1 MHAMKRLL
9 AIPAA
14 AILLAF
20 VACEETSTIGN
31 TIVDDEISVVI
42 DSSFTITGQTVET
55 GAVQSRTLTQLIGS
69 LDAEAF
75 GSLSSSVV
83 TQFMPATIIDTTGIT
98 TADIDS
104 LKLIMRMTKEAFTG
118 DSVVPMGIEVYRLN
132 RNLPSPIYSNFSP
145 ADYYDPS
152 QRLGSAIYSASAVGE
167 SDTVAASPYRYI
179 QVGMPRSLANELFEA
194 YKANPKNFATP
205 ADFIN
210 NVFQGV
216 YIANSYGN
224 GRVSR
229 ITQTMMSMYYHRVVK
244 NETTQK
250 DSTVYMIG
258 NYMAVTPE
266 VVTNNNIRLDMS
278 DNIRNMVS
286 QGNNLIVAPAG
297 LEVELTFPAQKII
310 DSYNAKKGQNSVI
323 NTLTMSIPADTLA
336 NPEGIPAPPY
346 VLLVLADKKD
356 EFFANNQLPDNK
368 TSFYAAY
375 NRTNHSYTFSGLRP
389 YLMQLLEKEEITP
402 ADVTFR
408 LCPVQV
414 EFEST
419 GSSYWDYS
427 TTESALVP
435 YVQGPAMVRISLKDT
450 KISFTFSNQT
460 INY

>member
-104 LKLIMRMTKEAFTG
+104 LKLIMRMSKEAFTG

-167 SDTVAASPYRYI
+167 SDTVAA
-179 QVGMPRSLANELFEA
+179 
-194 YKANPKNFATP
+194 
-205 ADFIN
+205 
-210 NVFQGV
+210 
-216 YIANSYGN
+216 
-224 GRVSR
+224 
-229 ITQTMMSMYYHRVVK
+229 
-244 NETTQK
+244 
-250 DSTVYMIG
+250 
-258 NYMAVTPE
+258 
-266 VVTNNNIRLDMS
+266 
-278 DNIRNMVS
+278 
-286 QGNNLIVAPAG
+286 
-297 LEVELTFPAQKII
+297 
-310 DSYNAKKGQNSVI
+310 
-323 NTLTMSIPADTLA
+323 
-336 NPEGIPAPPY
+336 
-346 VLLVLADKKD
+346 
-356 EFFANNQLPDNK
+356 
-368 TSFYAAY
+368 
-375 NRTNHSYTFSGLRP
+375 
-389 YLMQLLEKEEITP
+389 
-402 ADVTFR
+402 
-408 LCPVQV
+408 
-414 EFEST
+414 
-419 GSSYWDYS
+419 
-427 TTESALVP
+427 
-435 YVQGPAMVRISLKDT
+435 
-450 KISFTFSNQT
+450 
-460 INY
+460 

>member
-104 LKLIMRMTKEAFTG
+104 LKLIMRMSKEAFTG

-323 NTLTMSIPADTLA
+323 NTRRPTSCSSSPTRKTNSSPTTSCPTTRPASTPPITA
-336 NPEGIPAPPY
+336 RNIATHSPA
-346 VLLVLADKKD
+346 
-356 EFFANNQLPDNK
+356 
-368 TSFYAAY
+368 S
-375 NRTNHSYTFSGLRP
+375 
-389 YLMQLLEKEEITP
+389 
-402 ADVTFR
+402 
-408 LCPVQV
+408 
-414 EFEST
+414 
-419 GSSYWDYS
+419 
-427 TTESALVP
+427 VP
-435 YVQGPAMVRISLKDT
+435 T
-450 KISFTFSNQT
+450 
-460 INY
+460 

>member
-1 MHAMKRLL
+1 M
-9 AIPAA
+9 
-14 AILLAF
+14 
-20 VACEETSTIGN
+20 
-31 TIVDDEISVVI
+31 
-42 DSSFTITGQTVET
+42 
-55 GAVQSRTLTQLIGS
+55 
-69 LDAEAF
+69 
-75 GSLSSSVV
+75 
-83 TQFMPATIIDTTGIT
+83 
-98 TADIDS
+98 
-104 LKLIMRMTKEAFTG
+104 
-118 DSVVPMGIEVYRLN
+118 
-132 RNLPSPIYSNFSP
+132 
-145 ADYYDPS
+145 
-152 QRLGSAIYSASAVGE
+152 
-167 SDTVAASPYRYI
+167 
-179 QVGMPRSLANELFEA
+179 
-194 YKANPKNFATP
+194 
-205 ADFIN
+205 
-210 NVFQGV
+210 
-216 YIANSYGN
+216 
-224 GRVSR
+224 
-229 ITQTMMSMYYHRVVK
+229 
-244 NETTQK
+244 
-250 DSTVYMIG
+250 
-258 NYMAVTPE
+258 
-266 VVTNNNIRLDMS
+266 
-278 DNIRNMVS
+278 
-286 QGNNLIVAPAG
+286 APAG